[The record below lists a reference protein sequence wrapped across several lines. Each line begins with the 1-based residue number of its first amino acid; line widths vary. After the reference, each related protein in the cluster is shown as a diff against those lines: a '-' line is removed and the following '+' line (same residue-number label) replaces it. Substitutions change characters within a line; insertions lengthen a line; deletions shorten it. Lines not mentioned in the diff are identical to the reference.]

1 MSGGQ
6 GVITTMTKDKRSR
19 QRDKKCNN
27 TKKKRQAEKKI
38 EEDKVSKRKK
48 KVWGGASFQCCSLI
62 DCSLGPAPICHCC
75 YSCQVFHLHR
85 AEFTVYSLTDL
96 PKSK

>member
-27 TKKKRQAEKKI
+27 TKKKRQAEKKL
-38 EEDKVSKRKK
+38 RKTKFRKEK
-48 KVWGGASFQCCSLI
+48 K
-62 DCSLGPAPICHCC
+62 SLGGG
-75 YSCQVFHLHR
+75 HLFSV
-85 AEFTVYSLTDL
+85 AA
-96 PKSK
+96 

>member
-27 TKKKRQAEKKI
+27 TKKKRQAEKKL
-38 EEDKVSKRKK
+38 RKTKFRKEK
-48 KVWGGASFQCCSLI
+48 K
-62 DCSLGPAPICHCC
+62 SLGGGIFSVLQPN
-75 YSCQVFHLHR
+75 
-85 AEFTVYSLTDL
+85 
-96 PKSK
+96 

>member
-27 TKKKRQAEKKI
+27 TKKKRQAEKKL
-38 EEDKVSKRKK
+38 RKTKFRKEK
-48 KVWGGASFQCCSLI
+48 KVWGGGCLFSVA
-62 DCSLGPAPICHCC
+62 A
-75 YSCQVFHLHR
+75 
-85 AEFTVYSLTDL
+85 
-96 PKSK
+96 